1 MSKTILKSASVK
13 VMLSHNYNHFETSII
28 LENEEGLNTGEINDA
43 RKDCMRLCD
52 KAIAQYNQAKH
63 VANKLCGL
71 DEARKT
77 LSIEV
82 EKLKIKEGE
91 LSPEE
96 KAKIKTLEDYNWN
109 KQFDYEDDYDNY
121 LSPEKFYTDELSGRN
136 DNPF

>member
-1 MSKTILKSASVK
+1 MSKTIFKSASVK

-28 LENEEGLNTGEINDA
+28 LENEEGLNTEEINEA

-52 KAIAQYNQAKH
+52 KAIIQYNQAKH
-63 VANKLCGL
+63 AANKLCGL

-82 EKLKIKEGE
+82 DKLRAKDGE
-91 LSPEE
+91 LTPEE

-109 KQFDYEDDYDNY
+109 KQFDYEDGFDDYD
-121 LSPEKFYTDELSGRN
+121 SPEDFYSKQLPNGDI
-136 DNPF
+136 DF